1 MKKRNGLTNLFYV
14 IILLSLVGFLA
25 VEFGF
30 FNLLFRT
37 PITAFRR
44 HGNRKYSEA
53 KRHEYQQREEFRNCF
68 AVFSYHVPLPFRI
81 VWQHPLYLSILSMIL
96 SIKPFLRSWGASFT
110 KASLETMLKNKKYG
124 IMVAVKAVLFVAA
137 ATVLF
142 LYEPFGVIRNMTV
155 ALVLFVVFYFIQFF
169 ISLDPK
175 VERKEETEKPKTKK
189 EKPKA
194 EEDDAGDIGID
205 ENDDIDDMIATV
217 EQAESGTEDENG
229 NGNTATI
236 EDFLFDIES
245 DD

>member
-1 MKKRNGLTNLFYV
+1 MLTSEVRQKMKKRNGLTNLFYV

-30 FNLLFRT
+30 FNLEAQVQKIVATGLLALAIVMVACIEFVL
-37 PITAFRR
+37 PI
-44 HGNRKYSEA
+44 
-53 KRHEYQQREEFRNCF
+53 
-68 AVFSYHVPLPFRI
+68 
-81 VWQHPLYLSILSMIL
+81 
-96 SIKPFLRSWGASFT
+96 ASN
-110 KASLETMLKNKKYG
+110 KDMLKNKKYA
-124 IMVAVKAVLFVAA
+124 IMVAIKAVLFIAA

-175 VERKEETEKPKTKK
+175 VERKEETEKAKPKK
-189 EKPKA
+189 EKPKV
-194 EEDDAGDIGID
+194 EDDDTGDIGID

-217 EQAESGTEDENG
+217 EQADDAAEEAAG
-229 NGNTATI
+229 NGNASTI

>member
-30 FNLLFRT
+30 FNLEAQVQKILATALLALAIIMVACIEFVL
-37 PITAFRR
+37 PI
-44 HGNRKYSEA
+44 
-53 KRHEYQQREEFRNCF
+53 
-68 AVFSYHVPLPFRI
+68 
-81 VWQHPLYLSILSMIL
+81 
-96 SIKPFLRSWGASFT
+96 ASN
-110 KASLETMLKNKKYG
+110 KEMLKNKKYG

-155 ALVLFVVFYFIQFF
+155 SLVLFVVFYFIQFF

-175 VERKEETEKPKTKK
+175 VERKEETEKPKAKK

-217 EQAESGTEDENG
+217 EQAESGTEEENG
-229 NGNTATI
+229 NGNNATI

-245 DD
+245 DDGNN